1 MRSSTLVL
9 LGSLLAA
16 ACRSVD
22 PLPPS
27 ASAPTIEVVGAR
39 ATAVGSG
46 MSSWSFLPGTMRLLG
61 DGGHAEDLRLVGVE
75 ELLEQNLVVATVD
88 PASVVWRRKAG
99 FMDRRRSSVMGLA
112 PIADRDSTQ
121 RVLLVGVI
129 EGTTGAFELDV
140 GARTVHQI
148 GPNDKAC
155 LPFLD
160 GPLEE
165 FEDLNGDGRR
175 EFVATFRG
183 DELLFVDPSSGAA
196 LRSSPLSLTNATV
209 SRLERVGVW
218 GGGRGSGLAFAATNW
233 TGEPASTLL
242 GVVWPFSDQ
251 AGWRISF
258 PMKSR
263 YGLNVDLLRLVDL
276 DGDDVEELVIDAD
289 LRGVQPAE
297 PARVSCVSSRTGKL
311 LWSTAVCDATLGLWS
326 RMCLIDDRDGD
337 GLRDVLV
344 ARQGGPPQHPF
355 VVLSARDGRVLGSV
369 AAPPEASSELGAELD
384 SALGR
389 DMAGEL
395 RCFVAAGD
403 PREHDDGVVW
413 LLKLEPPQ
421 R

>member
-1 MRSSTLVL
+1 
-9 LGSLLAA
+9 
-16 ACRSVD
+16 
-22 PLPPS
+22 
-27 ASAPTIEVVGAR
+27 
-39 ATAVGSG
+39 

-99 FMDRRRSSVMGLA
+99 FMDGRRSSVMGLA

-183 DELLFVDPSSGAA
+183 DELLFVDPSSGAV